1 MPWTPQPTISINGI
15 DRKSITLADVQIS
28 YGRTSVWE
36 QARASYARIAI
47 LNTNG
52 TDFGF
57 DMNQT
62 VSIKV
67 KNVAGTDVT
76 IFTGKITSVDNNLAG
91 SGTIGTNAIQ
101 TITAL
106 GPFSQMS
113 RKIIGDTSWSKEFDT
128 DRMTRI
134 FNDSG
139 ETIDVVDSPAIYEF
153 AIRSASPAD
162 AYSLAAS
169 FATQANGYIYET
181 ADGKVGFANES
192 RRFVDGRDN
201 GYTVIPNNYI
211 LWNSVSSQ
219 KTLADI
225 VNEITLSYNSGS
237 VSSLDSTS
245 QSTYGIV
252 AGSLS
257 TQLHNVADAQLQA
270 DRYITLRAYPRTSL
284 SSFTIAVNSTNVTN
298 AMKDFF
304 ISMAMGEPIEITNL
318 PIALKNTI
326 YRGFV
331 EGYTFSINQY
341 EMILTLNT
349 TDYTYSITPTRW
361 QDVQATLTWDG
372 VGSTVQW
379 ATYDDL

>member
-1 MPWTPQPTISINGI
+1 MTWTPRPTISINGI
-15 DRKSITLADVQIS
+15 DRKSITLSDVQVS

-36 QARASYARIAI
+36 QARASYARISI
-47 LNTNG
+47 LNTDG
-52 TDFGF
+52 TDYGF

-62 VSIKV
+62 VAIKV

-91 SGTIGTNAIQ
+91 SGTIGTNAVQ
-101 TITAL
+101 TITAV

-113 RKIIGDTSWSKEFDT
+113 RKIIGGSSFPKEMDT

-134 FNDSG
+134 FNDAGAS
-139 ETIDVVDSPAIYEF
+139 IDVVDSPAIYEF

-169 FATQANGYIYET
+169 FAQQAFGYIYET
-181 ADGKVGFANES
+181 ADGEVGFANES
-192 RRFVDGRDN
+192 RRTNDADTN
-201 GYTVIPNNYI
+201 GYTVIPNNHI
-211 LWNSVSSQ
+211 LWSNVSSQ

-225 VNEITLSYNSGS
+225 LNNIIVTYHSGTKTAT
-237 VSSLDSTS
+237 DSTS
-245 QSTYGIV
+245 IADYGQVDGSISTE
-252 AGSLS
+252 
-257 TQLHNVADAQLQA
+257 LHKAADVQTQA
-270 DRYITLRAYPRTSL
+270 DRYVTLRAYPKTSL
-284 SSFTIAVNSTNVTN
+284 SSFTIPINSSNVSD
-298 AMKDFF
+298 ALRDFY
-304 ISMAMGEPIEITNL
+304 ISMTMGEPIQISNL
-318 PIALKNTI
+318 PIALKNTF

-349 TDYTYSITPTRW
+349 TDYTYSLTPTRW
-361 QDVQATLTWDG
+361 QDVSALLTWNG

-379 ATYDDL
+379 TNYDD

>member
-47 LNTNG
+47 LNTDG
-52 TDFGF
+52 TDYGF

-76 IFTGKITSVDNNLAG
+76 VFTGKITSVDNNLAG

-113 RKIIGDTSWSKEFDT
+113 RKIIGGSSFAKESDTA
-128 DRMTRI
+128 RMTRI
-134 FNDSG
+134 FNDAG
-139 ETIDVVDSPAIYEF
+139 QTIDVVDSPGIYEF
-153 AIRSASPAD
+153 AIRSGDPSD

-169 FATQANGYIYET
+169 TAAQAFGYIYET
-181 ADGKVGFANES
+181 ADGEVGFANES
-192 RRFVDGRDN
+192 RRTNDADTN
-201 GYTVIPNNYI
+201 GYTVIPNNHI
-211 LWNSVSSQ
+211 LWNNVSSQ

-225 VNEITLSYNSGS
+225 LNNISLTYHSGTVSATDATSIADYGQVDGS
-237 VSSLDSTS
+237 VATTLHDS
-245 QSTYGIV
+245 V
-252 AGSLS
+252 
-257 TQLHNVADAQLQA
+257 DAQTQA
-270 DRYITLRAYPRTSL
+270 DRYVTLRAYPKTSL
-284 SSFTIAVNSTNVTN
+284 SSFTIPINSSNVSD
-298 AMKDFF
+298 ALRDFY
-304 ISMAMGEPIEITNL
+304 ISMTMGEPIQITNL
-318 PIALKNTI
+318 PIALKNTF

-341 EMILTLNT
+341 EMIITLNT
-349 TDYTYSITPTRW
+349 TDYTYSLTPTRW
-361 QDVQATLTWDG
+361 QDVSASLTWND
-372 VGSTVQW
+372 VGATVQW
-379 ATYDDL
+379 TNYDD